1 MRRIERNSSRGDKG
15 PAVIC
20 DFDDTTVL
28 ENVAEMLLKEFGGEG
43 WREYQRQNVQHRM
56 SLKEYQERAF
66 QTVKVS
72 REEMKDHVKENAT
85 LRPHF
90 KALYEYCRKNNIPL
104 AIATMGLDFYVEALL
119 EREGMESVECYAADT
134 EFTEEG
140 IKYEYP
146 YASKDCWQPG
156 NCKCVVLER
165 YRKRGHS
172 VILFAGDGK
181 TDICPADRSDVVF
194 ARRYLEEHR
203 EEKGLPYVKLSDF
216 SNMVRVLKELGAEDG
231 KPTDEAAKHD

>member
-1 MRRIERNSSRGDKG
+1 MRPTEKNFSKANKG
-15 PAVIC
+15 PAVVC

-43 WREYQRQNVQHRM
+43 WEEYQRQNVQHRM

-66 QTVKVS
+66 QTVKVG
-72 REEMKDHVKENAT
+72 REAMKDHVKENAT

-90 KALYEYCRKNNIPL
+90 KALYEYCRKNDIPL

-140 IKYEYP
+140 IRYEYR

-156 NCKCVVLER
+156 NCKCMVLER
-165 YRKRGHS
+165 YREKGHS

-181 TDICPADRSDVVF
+181 TDICPADRSDFVF
-194 ARRYLEEHR
+194 ARRFLEEHR
-203 EEKGLPYVKLSDF
+203 EEQGQPFVKLTDF
-216 SNMVRVLKELGAEDG
+216 SGMVRRLKELNGEGGESDAEAVS
-231 KPTDEAAKHD
+231 E

>member
-1 MRRIERNSSRGDKG
+1 VTDAKIPSKG

-28 ENVAEMLLKEFGGEG
+28 ENVAELLLREFGGEG
-43 WREYQRQNVQHRM
+43 WQEYQRQNVRHRM
-56 SLKEYQERAF
+56 TLKEYQERAF
-66 QTVKVS
+66 QTVTAG
-72 REEMKDHVKENAT
+72 REAMKDFVKERAT

-90 KALYEYCRKNNIPL
+90 RALFEHCRKNNIPL

-119 EREGMESVECYAADT
+119 EREGMEYVECYAADT
-134 EFTEEG
+134 EFTDEG
-140 IKYEYP
+140 IRYEYP

-156 NCKCVVLER
+156 NCKCAVLER
-165 YRKRGHS
+165 YRKKGHS

-181 TDICPADRSDVVF
+181 TDICPADRSDMVF

-203 EEKGLPYVKLSDF
+203 EEKGLPYVKLNDF
-216 SNMVRVLKELGAEDG
+216 SKMVRALEKLTAEGEKSDS
-231 KPTDEAAKHD
+231 EAATDD